1 MKRLLCLLLISV
13 CLVSADF
20 VIKGKVKKRN
30 TIIKI
35 NDSFPPSCFYNNSI
49 FKNNDTLKR
58 VVFSSE
64 YIFTGKISS
73 VQKRRQGGKLRS
85 VFKVFIRRVLKGD
98 IGEFGDLL
106 NFETR
111 TSNSSSRAFLF
122 AEGGYW
128 KKGCAGPGGW
138 AALLF
143 SKESS
148 SPLKLLVDPIPTNL
162 DHVRRV
168 KAAIKGIFA
177 TLLETKQPFGISA
190 PKENVIHII

>member
-1 MKRLLCLLLISV
+1 MIRILCLLLLLSV
-13 CLVSADF
+13 CLVSANF

-49 FKNNDTLKR
+49 FKNNNTLKR
-58 VVFSSE
+58 IVFSSE

-73 VQKRRQGGKLRS
+73 VQKRRRENGNLKS

-111 TSNSSSRAFLF
+111 TNNSSSRAFLF

-128 KKGCAGPGGW
+128 KKGCAGSGGW

-143 SKESS
+143 TKEFS

-168 KAAIKGIFA
+168 KAAIKGIF
-177 TLLETKQPFGISA
+177 LPNSFSF
-190 PKENVIHII
+190 

>member
-1 MKRLLCLLLISV
+1 MTKIIFILILFV
-13 CLVSADF
+13 FVSIDASF

-35 NDSFPPSCFYNNSI
+35 NDNFPPPCFYNNSI
-49 FKNNDTLKR
+49 FKNNNTLKR
-58 VVFSSE
+58 IVFSAE

-73 VQKRRQGGKLRS
+73 VQKRSKNGRSRS

-128 KKGCAGPGGW
+128 RKGCAGASGW

-143 SKESS
+143 GEEFSA
-148 SPLKLLVDPIPTNL
+148 PLKLLVDPIPTNL

-168 KAAIKGIFA
+168 KAAIKGTVTSTF
-177 TLLETKQPFGISA
+177 TCTNISF
-190 PKENVIHII
+190 PSDNRKRNY

>member
-1 MKRLLCLLLISV
+1 MTKLVIIFSLLSVLLTTD
-13 CLVSADF
+13 ADF

-30 TIIKI
+30 TIVKV
-35 NDSFPPSCFYNNSI
+35 NDNFPPPCFYNNSI
-49 FKNNDTLKR
+49 FKNNETLER
-58 VVFSSE
+58 IVFSAE

-73 VQKRRQGGKLRS
+73 VQKRRRENGRTRS

-122 AEGGYW
+122 AEGGHW
-128 KKGCAGPGGW
+128 RKGCAGPGGW

-143 SKESS
+143 GEEYS
-148 SPLKLLVDPIPTNL
+148 SPLRLLVDPIPTNL
-162 DHVRRV
+162 VHVRRV
-168 KAAIKGIFA
+168 KAAIKGIA
-177 TLLETKQPFGISA
+177 LLNNY
-190 PKENVIHII
+190 KEI